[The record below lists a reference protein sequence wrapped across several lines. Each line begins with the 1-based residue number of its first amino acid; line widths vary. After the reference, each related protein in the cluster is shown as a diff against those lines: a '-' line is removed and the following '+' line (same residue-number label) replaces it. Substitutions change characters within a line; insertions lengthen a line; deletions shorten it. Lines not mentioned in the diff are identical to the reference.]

1 MSLLQRGLM
10 FVLAAGTLVLP
21 SSAPPET
28 RAGGRAAVTV
38 DPQTVSVYTPS
49 DKEYY
54 LTEAQMD
61 FIRPGLKVT
70 IGTVTDMAPGKKP
83 IVEVTMTD
91 DFNMPLDRLGA
102 VTPGVISLR
111 FIPATWDAATG
122 YYDDLI
128 NSSNGNPSRD
138 NTGTWVELGPGKYKY
153 TFAAAMPNFDVNKPM
168 TLACTGNRNM
178 VDYLG
183 KSYYVNVFKDFV
195 PATGAAATTWAV
207 TTTTKCNAC
216 HDPIVGHGSNYR
228 EAKTCALCHN
238 PKDMVGHLQP
248 FDMGIWHRI
257 HSSNL
262 EDVGDITYPNYY
274 LQNCEACHDPKQPQG
289 TVYLTKPGANSCG
302 GCHADIDFAAGVG
315 HPAQANDSACA
326 NCHIPDSGV
335 EFDASVK
342 GAHVLPLES
351 KQLKGLK
358 AEIVSVTNT
367 APGQNPIVTFKLYD
381 STGALD
387 PKPFGSNANVL
398 LAGPTVDYA
407 TWPNIRESVSTA
419 TFNGTTAVYT
429 MKWKVPDTFKGT
441 ITYSMDVRRSVTVNG
456 VTFNEGAFN
465 PIYNAAATGTVV
477 ARRNVVSQAKCLA
490 CHDWLPLHGGQ
501 RLAVAECLLCHNPPS
516 DDSSR
521 RTNAVDKVPESIQ
534 MARMIHRI
542 HSGEEL
548 TQPYT
553 IYGYGGT
560 PYDFTEVLYP
570 GDRRNCLACHTSAAT
585 SFLPAPTGALN
596 VVTQKDYF
604 TPQGPGTAACLGCH
618 DTRDAAAHAYLNTA
632 VFGEA
637 CGACHGAN
645 SEWSVTKSHAR

>member
-10 FVLAAGTLVLP
+10 FVLAAGTLAIPASV
-21 SSAPPET
+21 PPDA
-28 RAGGRAAVTV
+28 RAGGRAAAPNVE
-38 DPQTVSVYTPS
+38 PQTVSVYTPA
-49 DKEYY
+49 DKEFY
-54 LTEAQMD
+54 LTDDQMD
-61 FIRPGLKVT
+61 FIRPGFKVVF
-70 IGTVTDMAPGKKP
+70 GAVTDMAPGKKP
-83 IVEVTMTD
+83 SVEVTLLD
-91 DFNMPLDRLGA
+91 QFDQPLDRLGA
-102 VTPGVISLR
+102 KTPGVISLR
-111 FIPATWDAATG
+111 FIPATWDPATG

-138 NTGTWVELGPGKYKY
+138 NTGKWEDLGNGKYKY
-153 TFAAAMPNFDVNKPM
+153 TFATAMPNFDVDKPM

-183 KSYYVNVFKDFV
+183 KSYYVNTFKDFV

-207 TTTTKCNAC
+207 TTTAKCNAC
-216 HDPIVGHGSNYR
+216 HDPIAGHGSNYR

-238 PKDMVGHLQP
+238 PNDMKGSLQP

-262 EDVGDITYPNYY
+262 EDVGEITYPNYY
-274 LQNCEACHDPKQPQG
+274 LNNCEACHDSKQPQG
-289 TVYLTKPGANSCG
+289 TVFLTKPGANSCG

-326 NCHIPDSGV
+326 SCHQPDSGQ

-342 GAHVLPLES
+342 GAHTLLLES

-358 AEIVSVTNT
+358 AEILGVANT
-367 APGQNPIVTFKLYD
+367 APGQNPIVTFKLSD
-381 STGALD
+381 STGPLD

-398 LAGPTVDYA
+398 LAGPTTDYA
-407 TWPNIRESVSTA
+407 TWPNIRESVANA
-419 TFNGTTAVYT
+419 TFDGTQAVYT
-429 MKWKVPDTFKGT
+429 MKWKVPEDFKGT

-456 VTFNEGAFN
+456 RTFNEGAFN
-465 PIYNAAATGTVV
+465 PIFNAAATGTVV
-477 ARRNVVSQAKCLA
+477 PRRTVVSQAKCLA

-501 RLAVAECLLCHNPPS
+501 RLAVAECLLCHAPNG
-516 DDSSR
+516 DDASR
-521 RTNAVDKVPESIQ
+521 RPAANGPAESVQ

-570 GDRRNCLACHTSAAT
+570 GDRRNCTACHSSAAT
-585 SFLPAPTGALN
+585 ANLPAPKGTLN
-596 VVTQKDYF
+596 VVTQRDYF

-645 SEWSVTKSHAR
+645 SEWSVTKVHAR

>member
-10 FVLAAGTLVLP
+10 FVLAAGTLAIP
-21 SSAPPET
+21 SSVPPDT
-28 RAGGRAAVTV
+28 RAGGRAAAPVE
-38 DPQTVSVYTPS
+38 PQTVSVYTPA
-49 DKEYY
+49 DKEFY
-54 LTEAQMD
+54 LTEDQMD
-61 FIRPGLKVT
+61 FIRPGFKVVF
-70 IGTVTDMAPGKKP
+70 GTVTDMAPGKKP
-83 IVEVTMTD
+83 SVEVTLLD
-91 DFNMPLDRLGA
+91 QFDQPLDRLGGK
-102 VTPGVISLR
+102 TPGVISLR
-111 FIPATWDAATG
+111 FIPAVWDPATG

-128 NSSNGNPSRD
+128 NSSNGYPSRD
-138 NTGTWVELGPGKYKY
+138 NTGKWEDLGNGKYKY
-153 TFAAAMPNFDVNKPM
+153 TFAATMPNFDVNKPM
-168 TLACTGNRNM
+168 TLAVTGNRNM

-183 KSYYVNVFKDFV
+183 KSYYVNTFKDFV

-207 TTTTKCNAC
+207 TTTAKCNAC

-238 PKDMVGHLQP
+238 KNDMAGDNQP
-248 FDMGIWHRI
+248 YDMGIWHRI

-262 EDVGDITYPNYY
+262 EDVGDIHYPQYY
-274 LQNCEACHDPKQPQG
+274 LNNCEACHDSKQPQG

-326 NCHIPDSGV
+326 NCHQPDSGV

-342 GAHVLPLES
+342 GAHTLLLES

-358 AEIVSVTNT
+358 AEILSVTNT
-367 APGQNPIVTFKLYD
+367 APGQNPIVTFKLSD
-381 STGALD
+381 STGVLD

-398 LAGPTVDYA
+398 LAGPTTDYA
-407 TWPNIRESVSTA
+407 TWPNIRESVA
-419 TFNGTTAVYT
+419 NAVFNGTNAVYT
-429 MKWKVPDTFKGT
+429 MKWKVPEDFKGT

-456 VTFNEGAFN
+456 RTFNEGAFN
-465 PIYNAAATGTVV
+465 PIFNAAATGSVV
-477 ARRNVVSQAKCLA
+477 PRRNVVSQAKCLA

-501 RLAVAECLLCHNPPS
+501 RLAVAECLLCHAPNG
-516 DDSSR
+516 DDASR
-521 RTNAVDKVPESIQ
+521 RPAANGPAESVQ

-542 HSGEEL
+542 HAGAEL
-548 TQPYT
+548 TQEYT

-560 PYDFTEVLYP
+560 PYNFNGVHYP
-570 GDRRNCLACHTSAAT
+570 GDLRNCTFCHTSAGTAN
-585 SFLPAPTGALN
+585 LPAPKGTLN
-596 VVTQKDYF
+596 VITMRDYF

-645 SEWSVTKSHAR
+645 SEWSVTKVHAR

>member
-21 SSAPPET
+21 STNPPET
-28 RAGGRAAVTV
+28 RAGGRAAAPVETK
-38 DPQTVSVYTPS
+38 TESLYTPA

-54 LTEAQMD
+54 LDENQVD

-83 IVEVTMTD
+83 IVEITMTD
-91 DFNMPLDRLGA
+91 DLNQPLDRLGGT
-102 VTPGVISLR
+102 TPGVVALR

-122 YYDDLI
+122 YYDDLL
-128 NSSNGNPSRD
+128 NSSNGNPTRD
-138 NTGTWVELGPGKYKY
+138 NTGVWVDLGAGKYKY

-168 TLACTGNRNM
+168 TLACTGSRNM

-207 TTTTKCNAC
+207 TTTAKCNAC
-216 HDPIVGHGSNYR
+216 HDPVVGHGSNYR

-238 PKDMVGHLQP
+238 PKDMVGNLQE

-262 EDVGDITYPNYY
+262 EDVGEITYPNYY
-274 LQNCEACHDPKQPQG
+274 LQNCEACHTPTAAQG

-326 NCHIPDSGV
+326 NCHVPDSGQ

-358 AEIVSVTNT
+358 ADIVSVTNT

-381 STGALD
+381 STGNLD

-398 LAGPTVDYA
+398 LAGPTTDYA

-419 TFNGTTAVYT
+419 TFNGTTSVYT

-441 ITYSMDVRRSVTVNG
+441 ISYSMDVRRSVTVNG
-456 VTFNEGAFN
+456 VTFNEGRLQPDLQRRCHGHRRPPPERRQPGQVPRLPRLA
-465 PIYNAAATGTVV
+465 PAPRRAASRGGRVPPLPQPEQ
-477 ARRNVVSQAKCLA
+477 RRQLA
-490 CHDWLPLHGGQ
+490 PDRGRRQGPRVDPDGAHDPPDPHGRRAHAALHDLRLRRDALRLHGS
-501 RLAVAECLLCHNPPS
+501 RLPRRPAQLPGVPHVGGDGEPS
-516 DDSSR
+516 DAEGDAER
-521 RTNAVDKVPESIQ
+521 HHPEGLLHAAG
-534 MARMIHRI
+534 AR
-542 HSGEEL
+542 
-548 TQPYT
+548 
-553 IYGYGGT
+553 YG
-560 PYDFTEVLYP
+560 
-570 GDRRNCLACHTSAAT
+570 R
-585 SFLPAPTGALN
+585 LPRLP
-596 VVTQKDYF
+596 
-604 TPQGPGTAACLGCH
+604 
-618 DTRDAAAHAYLNTA
+618 RHA
-632 VFGEA
+632 
-637 CGACHGAN
+637 
-645 SEWSVTKSHAR
+645 

>member
-10 FVLAAGTLVLP
+10 LVLAAGTIAIP
-21 SSAPPET
+21 SSVPPEA
-28 RAGGRAAVTV
+28 RGSGPREV
-38 DPQTVSVYTPS
+38 DVKPQTTSVYTPV
-49 DKEYY
+49 DKEFY
-54 LTEAQMD
+54 LTASQMD
-61 FIRPGLKVT
+61 FIRPGLKVA

-83 IVEVTMTD
+83 SVEITLTD
-91 DFNMPLDRLGA
+91 DMNQPIDRLGGK
-102 VTPGVISLR
+102 TPGLVSLR
-111 FIPATWDAATG
+111 FIPATWDAAKG

-128 NSSNGNPSRD
+128 NSANGNPSRD
-138 NTGTWVELGPGKYKY
+138 NTGTWTDLGDGKYKY
-153 TFAAAMPNFDVNKPM
+153 TFAAAMPNFDVNVPM

-183 KSYYVNVFKDFV
+183 KSYYVNAFKDFV
-195 PATGAAATTWAV
+195 PATGAPATTWAV
-207 TTTTKCNAC
+207 TTTAKCNSC
-216 HDPIVGHGSNYR
+216 HDPVVGHGSNYR

-238 PKDMVGHLQP
+238 PNDMKGNLHE
-248 FDMGIWHRI
+248 FDMGMWHRI

-262 EDVGDITYPNYY
+262 EDVGEITYPQYY
-274 LQNCEACHDPKQPQG
+274 LNNCEACHDAKQPQG
-289 TVYLTKPGANSCG
+289 TVYLTKPGALACG

-315 HPAQANDSACA
+315 HPAQANDDACA
-326 NCHIPDSGV
+326 SCHQPDSGQ

-358 AEIVSVTNT
+358 AEILGVANT
-367 APGQNPIVTFKLYD
+367 APGQNPVVTFKLSD
-381 STGALD
+381 STGVLD
-387 PKPFGSNANVL
+387 PKPFGTNANVL
-398 LAGPTVDYA
+398 LAGPTTDYA

-419 TFNGTTAVYT
+419 VFDGKQGVYT
-429 MKWKVPDTFKGT
+429 MKWKVPADFKGT
-441 ITYSMDVRRSVTVNG
+441 LTYSMDVRRSVTVNG
-456 VTFNEGAFN
+456 KTFNEGAFN
-465 PIYNAAATGTVV
+465 PIFNAAATGEVV
-477 ARRNVVSQAKCLA
+477 PRRNVVSQAKCLA

-521 RTNAVDKVPESIQ
+521 RTNAADKVPESIQ

-542 HSGEEL
+542 HTGEEL

-553 IYGYGGT
+553 IYGYGGN

-570 GDRRNCLACHTSAAT
+570 GDRRNCTFCHTSAAT
-585 SFLPAPTGALN
+585 ANLPAPKGTLN

-645 SEWSVTKSHAR
+645 SEWSVAKVHAR

>member
-10 FVLAAGTLVLP
+10 FVLAAGTLALP
-21 SSAPPET
+21 LSIPPET
-28 RAGGRAAVTV
+28 RAGGRTAAPVEPKTE
-38 DPQTVSVYTPS
+38 SIYTPA
-49 DKEYY
+49 DKEFY
-54 LTEAQMD
+54 LDEAQMD
-61 FIRPGLKVT
+61 FIRPGLKVI

-83 IVEVTMTD
+83 IVEVTLLD
-91 DFNMPLDRLGA
+91 QFDQPLDRLGGR
-102 VTPGVISLR
+102 TPGVISLR
-111 FIPATWDAATG
+111 FIPAVWDAATG

-128 NSSNGNPSRD
+128 TSNGMPSRD
-138 NTGTWVELGPGKYKY
+138 NTGKWEDLGNGKYKY
-153 TFAAAMPNFDVNKPM
+153 TFNATMPNFDVNKPM

-207 TTTTKCNAC
+207 TTTAKCNAC

-238 PKDMVGHLQP
+238 KNDMAGNLQE

-262 EDVGDITYPNYY
+262 EDVGEITYPNYY
-274 LQNCEACHDPKQPQG
+274 LQNCEACHDSKQPQG
-289 TVYLTKPGANSCG
+289 TVFLTKPGANSCG

-315 HPAQANDSACA
+315 HPAQANDNACA
-326 NCHIPDSGV
+326 NCHIPDSGQ

-358 AEIVSVTNT
+358 AEILSVTNV
-367 APGQNPIVTFKLYD
+367 APGQKPIVTFKLSD
-381 STGALD
+381 STGNLD
-387 PKPFGSNANVL
+387 PKPFGSNVNVL
-398 LAGPTVDYA
+398 VAGPTVDYA
-407 TWPNIRESVSTA
+407 TWPVPRENASTA
-419 TFNGTTAVYT
+419 VFNGTTSVYT
-429 MKWKVPDTFKGT
+429 MNWTVPATFKGT
-441 ITYSMDVRRSVTVNG
+441 LTFSMDVRRSVTVNG
-456 VTFNEGAFN
+456 RTFNEGAFN
-465 PIYNAAATGTVV
+465 PIYNAAATGDVV
-477 ARRNVVSQAKCLA
+477 PRRNVVSQAKCLA

-501 RLAVAECLLCHNPPS
+501 RLAVAECLLCHNANS
-516 DDSSR
+516 DDKNSPIFPAG
-521 RTNAVDKVPESIQ
+521 TVPESIQ

-542 HSGEEL
+542 HTGEEL
-548 TQPYT
+548 TQDYWV
-553 IYGYGGT
+553 YGRGSLYK
-560 PYDFTEVLYP
+560 FNEVLYP
-570 GDRRNCLACHTSAAT
+570 GDRRNCVACHTSAAT
-585 SFLPAPTGALN
+585 ANLPAPKGTLN

>member
-1 MSLLQRGLM
+1 M
-10 FVLAAGTLVLP
+10 
-21 SSAPPET
+21 
-28 RAGGRAAVTV
+28 
-38 DPQTVSVYTPS
+38 
-49 DKEYY
+49 K
-54 LTEAQMD
+54 
-61 FIRPGLKVT
+61 
-70 IGTVTDMAPGKKP
+70 
-83 IVEVTMTD
+83 
-91 DFNMPLDRLGA
+91 
-102 VTPGVISLR
+102 
-111 FIPATWDAATG
+111 
-122 YYDDLI
+122 
-128 NSSNGNPSRD
+128 
-138 NTGTWVELGPGKYKY
+138 
-153 TFAAAMPNFDVNKPM
+153 
-168 TLACTGNRNM
+168 
-178 VDYLG
+178 
-183 KSYYVNVFKDFV
+183 
-195 PATGAAATTWAV
+195 
-207 TTTTKCNAC
+207 
-216 HDPIVGHGSNYR
+216 GSNL
-228 EAKTCALCHN
+228 E
-238 PKDMVGHLQP
+238 
-248 FDMGIWHRI
+248 FDMGMMHRI

-262 EDVGDITYPNYY
+262 EDVGDITYPQYY
-274 LQNCEACHDPKQPQG
+274 LNNCEACHDSKQPQG

-315 HPAQANDSACA
+315 HPAQANDDACA
-326 NCHIPDSGV
+326 SCHQPDSGE

-367 APGQNPIVTFKLYD
+367 APGQNPIVTFRLWD
-381 STGALD
+381 STGNLD

-398 LAGPTVDYA
+398 LAGPTTDYA

-419 TFNGTTAVYT
+419 TFSGSTSVYT

-456 VTFNEGAFN
+456 KTFNEGAFN
-465 PIYNAAATGTVV
+465 PIYNAAATGDVVPRRTVV
-477 ARRNVVSQAKCLA
+477 DQAKCLK

-501 RLAVAECLLCHNPPS
+501 RLAVAECLLCHNPNS

-521 RTNAVDKVPESIQ
+521 RTAAADKVPESIQ

-553 IYGYGGT
+553 IYGYGGN

-570 GDRRNCLACHTSAAT
+570 GDRRNCLACHAGTNLNTAD
-585 SFLPAPTGALN
+585 LPMPTGTLN
-596 VVTQKDYF
+596 VITQKDYF

-645 SEWSVTKSHAR
+645 SEWSVAVTHAR